1 MKRPSRSMAR
11 RVVWAVTGAVA
22 VFLGMLA
29 IVAYS
34 VLAQQED
41 ALVNEM
47 LIRESQRLIQRLETG
62 ETPVPQDG
70 SLHLGPGMQAW
81 VGDSAAQLDGLPA
94 SLRGLPAGLHELN
107 TDDSVWH
114 LVVADA
120 SAGTVQVL
128 YDATSHEERVYEFGE
143 LLLGLWAIGS
153 LFGYA
158 IARTIA
164 GRVVAP
170 LHELTERLA
179 RWGEGLPRAGTDD
192 DTYQDEAGRLLE
204 AFNRVQDQVDRALAT
219 EREFAMNLSHEIR
232 TPLTAIRTDAELTG
246 LGANLTPAQV
256 DRLQRIMRAV
266 DEVGETISS
275 VHAIATDNTGHKE
288 TAAVAQVIDDVWA
301 GLADRAL
308 ASELTFH
315 NAIPGNLMV
324 TLDRQALVTVSRNLI
339 VNAIEHAAPARLVV
353 NAVPEGIRFTD
364 NGPGI
369 APGDLPFVFER
380 YYRGLRRDV
389 SETDQP
395 DFPVTQRR
403 GLGLAIARR
412 TCLLQGWQIDVES
425 SISGPHKGTTF
436 IVLIPGFDAAATP
449 I

>member
-1 MKRPSRSMAR
+1 MRRPSRSLAR

-41 ALVNEM
+41 VLVNEM
-47 LIRESQRLIQRLETG
+47 LIRESQRLVHRLQTG
-62 ETPVPQDG
+62 ETSVPQNG
-70 SLHLGPGMQAW
+70 SLRLGPGMQAW
-81 VGDSAAQLDGLPA
+81 VGDSAAQRDGLPA
-94 SLRGLPAGLHELN
+94 SLRGLPAGLHELH

-114 LVVADA
+114 LAVTDA
-120 SAGTVQVL
+120 PAGRVQVL
-128 YDATSHEERVYEFGE
+128 YEATPHEERVYDFGK
-143 LLLGLWAIGS
+143 LLLALWAVGS
-153 LFGYA
+153 LFGYT

-179 RWGEGLPRAGTDD
+179 SWGEGLPRTEAQD

-246 LGANLTPAQV
+246 LGSNLTPAQV
-256 DRLQRIMRAV
+256 DRLQRIMRTV

-275 VHAIATDNTGHKE
+275 VHAMTTDHAGPKE
-288 TAAVAQVIDDVWA
+288 VAVVAQVIDDVWA
-301 GLADRAL
+301 GLADRAEAAGL
-308 ASELTFH
+308 SFL
-315 NAIPGNLMV
+315 NAIPENLMV
-324 TLDRQALVTVSRNLI
+324 RLDRQALVTVSRNLI

-353 NAVPEGIRFTD
+353 EAVPEGIRFAD

-369 APGDLPFVFER
+369 APDDLPFVFER
-380 YYRGLRRDV
+380 YYRGLRRDA
-389 SETDQP
+389 SGDDQP
-395 DFPVTQRR
+395 GLPASPRR

-412 TCLLQGWQIDVES
+412 TCLLQGWQIDVEA
-425 SISGPHKGTTF
+425 SISGPDKGTTF
-436 IVLIPGFDAAATP
+436 TVLIPAFDAATTS

>member
-1 MKRPSRSMAR
+1 MKRPSRSLAR

-47 LIRESQRLIQRLETG
+47 LIRESQRLVQRLQTG
-62 ETPVPQDG
+62 ETPVPHDG

-94 SLRGLPAGLHELN
+94 SLRGLPAGLHELH
-107 TDDSVWH
+107 TDDRVWH
-114 LVVADA
+114 LVVAD
-120 SAGTVQVL
+120 SPAGRAQVL
-128 YDATSHEERVYEFGE
+128 YDATPHEERVYEFGE

-170 LHELTERLA
+170 LHELTERLV
-179 RWGEGLPRAGTDD
+179 RWGEGLPGTEAQD

-246 LGANLTPAQV
+246 LGSNLTPAQI

-266 DEVGETISS
+266 DEVGETMSS
-275 VHAIATDNTGHKE
+275 VHAMTTNHIGPKDV
-288 TAAVAQVIDDVWA
+288 AAVARVIDDVWA
-301 GLADRAL
+301 GLADRAEAAGL
-308 ASELTFH
+308 SFR
-315 NAIPGNLMV
+315 NAIPENLMV
-324 TLDRQALVTVSRNLI
+324 RLDRQALVTVSRNLI
-339 VNAIEHAAPARLVV
+339 VNAIEHAAPARMVV
-353 NAVPEGIRFTD
+353 EAVPEGIRFTD
-364 NGPGI
+364 SGPGI
-369 APGDLPFVFER
+369 APDDLPFVFER
-380 YYRGLRRDV
+380 YYRGLRQDA
-389 SETDQP
+389 SGKDQP
-395 DFPVTQRR
+395 TFPASPRR

-412 TCLLQGWQIDVES
+412 TCLLQGWQIDVEA
-425 SISGPHKGTTF
+425 SISGPDKGTAF
-436 IVLIPGFDAAATP
+436 IVLIPEFDTTATS